1 MNVPYSVIEV
11 NSKIVRI
18 SLRGKILSI
27 NKDRV
32 EKIVGR
38 IVSSIEDCQN
48 ALLDITGEA

>member
-1 MNVPYSVIEV
+1 MYKVIEV
-11 NSKIVRI
+11 NNKIVRI

-27 NKDRV
+27 NKAKI
-32 EKIVGR
+32 EEIVGK